1 MSEVKLKDP
10 AQFGQKLLS
19 LYLEQGFQSLPKR
32 DLELLIFF
40 LLEIDGAIDR
50 KDNNYIVARK
60 LRVTPTR
67 VKALRRDAYARWRPL
82 IDESRKDALQRILE
96 SVLTVENIEAGT
108 KHASE
113 KSRKEGFIA
122 VRIEH
127 PDDQGEFEQA
137 IMDVGAIPIYERNRD
152 VLVVRF
158 DTLIA
163 ISEKLGLLGQDSRR
177 VRSELKELAPAA
189 EELEDFLKKPI
200 QKLTW
205 AEARSVLN
213 SVGAKAIAGLVDTKV
228 TDVLKIVFPFL
239 KKK

>member
-32 DLELLIFF
+32 DLELLIFL

-50 KDNNYIVARK
+50 RESNYVVARK

-82 IDESRKDALQRILE
+82 IGESREDALQRILG
-96 SVLTVENIEAGT
+96 SVLTVENIEAGA

-127 PDDQGEFEQA
+127 SDDRGEFEQV

-177 VRSELKELAPAA
+177 ARSELKELAPAA
-189 EELEDFLKKPI
+189 EELEDSS
-200 QKLTW
+200 
-205 AEARSVLN
+205 RSRYKSLHGRRPDR
-213 SVGAKAIAGLVDTKV
+213 S
-228 TDVLKIVFPFL
+228 
-239 KKK
+239 